1 MVAEEVDGG
10 EAELVLEG
18 LLQLLV
24 VHLGPGEGR
33 GEGGRGVE
41 GYNHRCRLKTIHFR
55 VTAVIY
61 CCRFHFRL
69 ANGSNR
75 ETPSACSRR

>member
-33 GEGGRGVE
+33 REGEEGQGV
-41 GYNHRCRLKTIHFR
+41 RMMCKTIPSQ
-55 VTAVIY
+55 I
-61 CCRFHFRL
+61 RL
-69 ANGSNR
+69 YFPA
-75 ETPSACSRR
+75 